1 MSGIEVSVSMAMPS
15 LRCGTPPLFN
25 CIERGGRLREEL
37 EKHELFVLNPT
48 LEEAACILIQEVDV
62 AALHASG
69 EKDAVDVFD

>member
-1 MSGIEVSVSMAMPS
+1 
-15 LRCGTPPLFN
+15 
-25 CIERGGRLREEL
+25 L

-48 LEEAACILIQEVDV
+48 LEEAACILIQVVDV